1 MRCASFAARY
11 LAWRLPPLR
20 TSRGC
25 CGRSSPELPE
35 ERVRS
40 SRGRTVPRGVTRKM
54 SSDPLRPRRYRRRP
68 PLDYTP
74 HIVK

>member
-1 MRCASFAARY
+1 MRCASFAARA
-11 LAWRLPPLR
+11 LVWRLPPPEDQPRLLR
-20 TSRGC
+20 AILLK
-25 CGRSSPELPE
+25 LPE

-74 HIVK
+74 AHR